1 MNLGS
6 KIKERRKSLG
16 LTLKEISIYVG
27 VAEATV
33 QRWESGNIKML
44 KSDKMKKLASVL
56 QISVE
61 ELSNWVSDHT
71 KPSENVPLEQDS
83 AYHTKNLQY
92 ETDLLEE
99 IQKRHGKSVYEAV
112 SLYTRLD
119 PDDQGE
125 IRGEMKQML
134 KADKYYSRKQPMLNA
149 AHAIPDSSREDQ
161 IFDEDLMDSED
172 F

>member
-6 KIKERRKSLG
+6 RIRERRKSLG
-16 LTLKEISIYVG
+16 LTLKEVSVYVG

-44 KSDKMKKLASVL
+44 KSDKMKKLSSVL

-71 KPSENVPLEQDS
+71 KLSEPELRERNRTYDMVKPQKD
-83 AYHTKNLQY
+83 
-92 ETDLLEE
+92 TDLMEE
-99 IQKRHGKSVYEAV
+99 IQKQHGRSVYEAF
-112 SLYTRLD
+112 SLYTQLD

-134 KADKYYSRKQPMLNA
+134 KAVKYEFRNNLLLNA
-149 AHAIPDSSREDQ
+149 AHAIPGSSYEDQ
-161 IFDEDLMDSED
+161 AFDEDLMDSED

>member
-1 MNLGS
+1 MSLGNR
-6 KIKERRKSLG
+6 IRERRKSLG
-16 LTLKEISIYVG
+16 LTLKEVSTHVG

-44 KSDKMKKLASVL
+44 KSDKIKKLSSIL

-71 KPSENVPLEQDS
+71 KPCENGLPESKRTYAADKQQL
-83 AYHTKNLQY
+83 
-92 ETDLLEE
+92 ETDLMEE
-99 IQKRHGKSVYEAV
+99 IQKQHGRSAYEAF
-112 SLYTRLD
+112 SLYTQLD

-134 KADKYYSRKQPMLNA
+134 KAFKYDFRNHPVLNA
-149 AHAIPDSSREDQ
+149 AHAIPGASREDQ
-161 IFDEDLMDSED
+161 AFDEDLMDSDE